1 MRLKERNI
9 LKEGK
14 VTEDDN
20 DKHEKL
26 WQKYFNNNNKNNA
39 LPPIRTE
46 HKKHGNNK
54 INKKNFFSL
63 FLPEKVCLY
72 SWSN

>member
-9 LKEGK
+9 LKEEK

-26 WQKYFNNNNKNNA
+26 GQKYFNNNNKNNA

-54 INKKNFFSL
+54 INK
-63 FLPEKVCLY
+63 
-72 SWSN
+72 